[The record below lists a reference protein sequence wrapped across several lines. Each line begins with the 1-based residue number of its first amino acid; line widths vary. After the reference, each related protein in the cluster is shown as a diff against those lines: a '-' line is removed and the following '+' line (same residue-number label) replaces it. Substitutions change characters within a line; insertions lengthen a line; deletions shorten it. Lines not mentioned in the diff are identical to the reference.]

1 MLPNLYALKQ
11 YFSPFSLLQIN
22 TGKAVERKDLVL
34 AKRKILA
41 EFELQNASSILLN
54 EKEVSKNDVLNIFEE
69 LEASDD
75 LAYHAIVHADADLLY
90 FLEHNEL
97 LDKTVSDT
105 QLLNTVSNNPIIT
118 EPFKITT
125 QPMPSRFG
133 LTQELLTEE
142 FINWMSPYFAHSFKN
157 AIFNYYRK
165 KDASAFMALM
175 DNNRYMNSDDEFE
188 AWEPLVNLIE
198 LQIQKLD
205 EIADNEYDKNND
217 TVVGELS
224 SNQQTLLLRAI
235 PTNYFEHQLDNYA
248 VNMMR
253 CSVDIFNKV
262 DRPWAIR
269 ILANAKKIAVGD
281 EAMQRVVEKEN
292 EMLGIMR
299 GTTTG
304 KQSKDHSSWVM
315 RIGFFVLFFIVK
327 AALFNSNHDDKVFTN
342 LTYNGKSFS
351 SSGELQKAIEA
362 GNYNTEQEKF
372 LGNFITGLIA
382 DSIHKTANKAVYKI
396 KPNEDVFNSIWLA
409 QKIKKDA
416 KATDTTSSL
425 KEAPV
430 IVKAT
435 DEETALKQEYVAVNN
450 VSELDII
457 VIVSRRDS
465 VVSSFAKAKSIIKVP
480 LANGTNNVYLYAG
493 KQFSLKD
500 SLQINTTDGET
511 FNIGGLF
518 KQTYPANNKYLKAA
532 ITFMIS
538 ESTSATKITDA
549 DITINSN
556 KTFELSLNIKNGT
569 NAKQLQ

>member
-54 EKEVSKNDVLNIFEE
+54 EKEVSKNDVLKIFEE
-69 LEASDD
+69 LEVSDD

-133 LTQELLTEE
+133 LTQEVLTEE
-142 FINWMSPYFAHSFKN
+142 FINWISPYFAHSFKN
-157 AIFNYYRK
+157 ASFNYYRK
-165 KDASAFMALM
+165 KDAAAFLALM

-224 SNQQTLLLRAI
+224 SDQQTLLLLAI
-235 PTNYFEHQLDNYA
+235 PSHYFEHQLDNYA

-304 KQSKDHSSWVM
+304 KQSKDHSSWVI

-327 AALFNSNHDDKVFTN
+327 AALFNSNHDDKKFTN
-342 LTYNGKSFS
+342 FTYDGKSYN

-362 GNYNTEQEKF
+362 GNLATQQEKF
-372 LGNFITGLIA
+372 LGNFITALIA

-409 QKIKKDA
+409 QKIKKDI
-416 KATDTTSSL
+416 KVTDSTHSL
-425 KEAPV
+425 EVPPE
-430 IVKAT
+430 IVMQK
-435 DEETALKQEYVAVNN
+435 DEEAALKQEYIAVNN

-465 VVSSFAKAKSIIKVP
+465 VVSSFAKAKSSIKVP
-480 LANGTNNVYLYAG
+480 LANGANNVYFYAG

-500 SLQINTTDGET
+500 SLQVNTTDGDT

-518 KQTYPANNKYLKAA
+518 KQTYPVNNKYLKAA
-532 ITFMIS
+532 TTFMIS